1 MWWRLLVSAEHYLP
15 KLFRKPFCKRW
26 VHQNTQY
33 RLLKNRRGKH
43 AALALLLWLTL
54 IFYFISFFSF
64 LHISIYFRYKNNTN
78 QYSVHKNHNKLLWY
92 YLPAWASSS
101 SSWSLV
107 PWWLHHLH
115 RLNLLLFFRPP
126 PRPARCR
133 RSLRGERKTV
143 ITSED
148 SSPMWNMIVTNT
160 PNFFSFS
167 IKAKHSQICEI
178 KKAA

>member
-54 IFYFISFFSF
+54 IFLFIFFFPF

-92 YLPAWASSS
+92 YPPSLGILFIVLVSGPLMTSPSSS
-101 SSWSLV
+101 LK
-107 PWWLHHLH
+107 P
-115 RLNLLLFFRPP
+115 PP

-133 RSLRGERKTV
+133 RSLRGESKTV
-143 ITSED
+143 IISED
-148 SSPMWNMIVTNT
+148 SSLMWNMIVTNT
-160 PNFFSFS
+160 S
-167 IKAKHSQICEI
+167 
-178 KKAA
+178 